1 MAGDTEDDRCC
12 FLADAGATR
21 ERERQKFG
29 GSYDKV
35 KIEDQLCKL
44 FSDIR
49 IIYVIYY

>member
-1 MAGDTEDDRCC
+1 MAGDTEDDRCR
-12 FLADAGATR
+12 FPADEGATR
-21 ERERQKFG
+21 ERDRSLG
-29 GSYDKV
+29 GSCDKV